1 MSEPLIWVLCGVR
14 AGDTAQALEL
24 ARRVGGKVIAHR
36 LTFNWR
42 HYLPNWLSGAGASSL
57 AERSRAALVPPWP
70 DLVIATGKRTA
81 PVALWIKQQ
90 SKGKTVVVQL
100 GRPRM
105 AFRYFDLI
113 VTTPQYGL
121 PAAENVVR
129 INLPFA
135 APKMQE
141 EAVLNHWRRQWKALP
156 PPLIAA
162 AIGAAKFPLRLGAAE
177 LDEYGS
183 ALGALARRENGS
195 ILLFGS
201 PRSAAGAI
209 ERVRAQIGGSVWIAD
224 GSGPGNPYQ
233 AALSL
238 ADMFAVTGDSVSM
251 AAEMVA
257 TGKPTHVFTLPSWPS
272 LRWRAERGLTGS
284 LARSGVLV
292 APRDVG
298 RFVKALLASGM
309 ASDLRDMTR
318 VQHTRQLATDQ
329 DDVVRRIRS
338 LLERSSHGSDS
349 LPD

>member
-1 MSEPLIWVLCGVR
+1 VR

-24 ARRVGGKVIAHR
+24 ARRVGGKVVAHQ

-42 HYLPNWLSGAGASSL
+42 HHLPNWLSGASAASL
-57 AERSRAALVPPWP
+57 EERSRATLMPPWP

-105 AFRYFDLI
+105 VFRHFDLI

-135 APKMQE
+135 APKAQE
-141 EAVLNHWRRQWKALP
+141 KAALDHWRQQWKALP
-156 PPLIAA
+156 RPLIAA
-162 AIGAAKFPLRLGAAE
+162 AIGAAKFPLKLGAAE
-177 LDEYGS
+177 VDAYGS
-183 ALGALARRENGS
+183 ALGALARREGGS

-201 PRSAAGAI
+201 PRSAAGAV
-209 ERVRAQIGGSVWIAD
+209 ERVRAQTGASTWIGD
-224 GSGPGNPYQ
+224 GSGTGNPYQ

-251 AAEMVA
+251 ASEMVA
-257 TGKPTHVFTLPSWPS
+257 TGKPTHVFPLPSWPS
-272 LRWRAERGLTGS
+272 LRWRAESGLTGW

-292 APRDVG
+292 PPRDVG
-298 RFVKALLASGM
+298 GFIKALLASGA
-309 ASDLRDMTR
+309 ASDLRDLTR
-318 VQHTRQLATDQ
+318 TRYPRQLARDQ
-329 DDVVRRIRS
+329 DDVVQRIRS
-338 LLERSSHGSDS
+338 LLGHS
-349 LPD
+349 